1 MTLSWNPAAACAT
14 SLVGK
19 WDAPEETIGE
29 VFLIKKSGGIG
40 GRGKGEVHSQRRVTR
55 HAISRGTQGTSSLTV
70 VDVSHHLAHLLM
82 PAAHLV
88 SHLHLRQVE
97 VLGALP
103 QLFQCHGVLDEG
115 RVGNVGRWKPEA
127 HVRTLRLLLVG
138 TLGLHLSLP
147 VYEFLELNFIMF
159 AKRSHDSLYKMAQLR
174 LSDARRT
181 YQMPHLAAHFIKFV
195 VAIHESYV
203 REMGCQGRN
212 CHRNEHFS
220 HVF

>member
-1 MTLSWNPAAACAT
+1 MAWNPAQSLAA

-19 WDAPEETIGE
+19 GDSAEETVGQ
-29 VFLIKKSGGIG
+29 VFLVEEAGGIG
-40 GRGKGEVHSQRRVTR
+40 GGSKSEVHPQHGVTR

-70 VDVSHHLAHLLM
+70 VDVSHHLAHLSVS
-82 PAAHLV
+82 AAHLV
-88 SHLHLRQVE
+88 CHLHLGQVE
-97 VLGALP
+97 VLGSLA
-103 QLFQCHGVLDEG
+103 QLLQSHGVLYEG
-115 RVGNVGRWKPEA
+115 RVGDVGRWKPEA
-127 HVRTLRLLLVG
+127 HVRTLGFFLVG

-147 VYEFLELNFIMF
+147 VHEFLILYLIVF
-159 AKRSHDSLYKMAQLR
+159 AKRPHDCLYKMAQLR